1 MTPSSW
7 RAVAVVAFETVSVAA
22 LLVVLLPPLLATG
35 ITSFG
40 VWFLT
45 GAVLAIHLLGR
56 FDRARG
62 ATVASLLAAAAIWA
76 VVHVD
81 SGGVARQVV
90 LTGLLLWVA
99 EETRDL
105 SLTVRRPGHLPGAVV
120 AGRVPRYLGITA
132 AALGADALLVVL
144 LRDPPVSGWIWRIV
158 GAGALL
164 GLLAAARPRASTGS

>member
-1 MTPSSW
+1 MTTST
-7 RAVAVVAFETVSVAA
+7 RRTVAEAAAEAVSIAA
-22 LLVVLLPPLLATG
+22 ILVVVVPPLRSSG

-45 GAVLAIHLLGR
+45 GAVLTIHLLGR
-56 FDRARG
+56 SDRARG
-62 ATVASLLAAAAIWA
+62 ATVVALLAAAAIWS

-81 SGGVARQVV
+81 AGGGARQVV

-99 EETRDL
+99 EESREL
-105 SLTVRRPGHLPGAVV
+105 SLTVRRPGQLPAAVA

-132 AALGADALLVVL
+132 AALGADVLLVVL

-158 GAGALL
+158 GAAALL
-164 GLLAAARPRASTGS
+164 GLMAAVRPRAPTGS